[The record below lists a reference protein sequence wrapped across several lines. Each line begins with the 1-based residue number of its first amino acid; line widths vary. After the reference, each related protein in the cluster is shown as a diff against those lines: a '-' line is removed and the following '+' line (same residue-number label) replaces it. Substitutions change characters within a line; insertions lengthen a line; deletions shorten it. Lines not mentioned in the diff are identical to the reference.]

1 MEELNATLV
10 ALGERL
16 VVAVLVVIVALV
28 ALRVGRGAIRRS
40 IAAMAARAEA
50 EAPADAREEG
60 RKRLATVE
68 TLARY
73 AWLVFV
79 TVVASLTVLSQ
90 LGVDVGPAVTGLG
103 IAGIAIGFG
112 AQQIVRD
119 YFGGTLILLENQ
131 YAKGDVVSL
140 AGVTGVVEEFTLR
153 RTVLRDTDGI
163 VHNVPNGAIVVAS
176 NRTRVWRRIN
186 QDVVIAY
193 GHDVEQAIAVLDDV
207 GQRLAADPAWR
218 DRILEVPRVD
228 RVDRLGDQGVTLK
241 ILGTVRAA
249 DHLAVAGELRR
260 RLAAAMAASGLDP
273 RPPAPPTATPDPAPP
288 GH

>member
-1 MEELNATLV
+1 MP
-10 ALGERL
+10 
-16 VVAVLVVIVALV
+16 
-28 ALRVGRGAIRRS
+28 
-40 IAAMAARAEA
+40 ARKA
-50 EAPADAREEG
+50 

-90 LGVDVGPAVTGLG
+90 LGVDVGPAITGLG
-103 IAGIAIGFG
+103 IVGIAIGFG

-131 YAKGDVVSL
+131 YAKGDVVTL
-140 AGVTGVVEEFTLR
+140 VGVTGVVEEFTLR

-193 GHDVEQAIAVLDDV
+193 GHDVEQAIAVLDEV

-218 DRILEVPRVD
+218 ERILEVPRVD

-273 RPPAPPTATPDPAPP
+273 RPPAPPA
-288 GH
+288 